1 MINGELGLLVMK
13 PSSNKASKTE
23 LILGYMDMMKRDL
36 SKMPPQGEPHVISVV
51 CDDGDTIP
59 TMITTQKDII
69 EFIKD
74 NPDSRLKAEE
84 FKGILSL
91 EHSSWIKVTDPR
103 ALEMKRKLNELFSG
117 IDNEQ

>member
-1 MINGELGLLVMK
+1 MINGEHGLLVMK
-13 PSSNKASKTE
+13 PSLNKSPKIE
-23 LILGYMDMMKRDL
+23 LILEGLEIMKY
-36 SKMPPQGEPHVISVV
+36 KPPTHEEAHVISVV

-69 EFIKD
+69 DFIKES
-74 NPDSRLKAEE
+74 PDSRLKAEK
-84 FKGILSL
+84 FKGVLGL
-91 EHSSWIKVTDPR
+91 EHSSWIRITDQR